1 MYDQREK
8 ALRDYEWRIEG
19 ARREG
24 IEKGR
29 EQGELIGKVTLLRQL
44 LGEAEESKEALQEL
58 SSDELSSMVEE
69 LQDRLRTRGLG
80 NPPSGE

>member
-8 ALRDYEWRIEG
+8 ALRDYEWLIEG

-24 IEKGR
+24 IQQGIEK
-29 EQGELIGKVTLLRQL
+29 GELIGKITLLRQL

-58 SSDELSSMVEE
+58 SCDELSSMVAE

-80 NPPSGE
+80 NPPLGE